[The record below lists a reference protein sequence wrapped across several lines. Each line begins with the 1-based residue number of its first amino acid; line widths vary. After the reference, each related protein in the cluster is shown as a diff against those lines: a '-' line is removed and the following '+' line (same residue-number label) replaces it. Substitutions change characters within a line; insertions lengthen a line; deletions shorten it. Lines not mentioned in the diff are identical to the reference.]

1 MHILRSDIS
10 CYYIGSPERWEE
22 KKDSTER
29 VREEKL
35 FHTRMQPKIKI
46 PNKPHNNPTNSKTN
60 SKVPKTSNP
69 KHMAS
74 EGEQERE
81 REEQVNLM
89 CFAYML
95 LVVWREDGG
104 KYIKA
109 SRRRASHQ
117 TWTCHAEC
125 VLKQTTGWAPF
136 GHGRWKVRE
145 REKVREAGGEKE
157 EGGKWGKVGRKRTTP
172 ATLPIRAVAT
182 TKGWE
187 KKSLHH
193 HGLEA
198 LQWFW
203 SRNLQSF

>member
-1 MHILRSDIS
+1 MR
-10 CYYIGSPERWEE
+10 E
-22 KKDSTER
+22 K
-29 VREEKL
+29 KL
-35 FHTRMQPKIKI
+35 FHTRMQSKIKI

-74 EGEQERE
+74 EGEQKERE

-104 KYIKA
+104 KYIEA

-145 REKVREAGGEKE
+145 RESEREKQE
-157 EGGKWGKVGRKRTTP
+157 ERKRREGSGGKWGERGQLRP
-172 ATLPIRAVAT
+172 LC
-182 TKGWE
+182 
-187 KKSLHH
+187 L
-193 HGLEA
+193 
-198 LQWFW
+198 
-203 SRNLQSF
+203 